1 MWYTI
6 SVVRVV
12 IQKEKVKMKNFK
24 IYCVSNEDSSKYEI
38 SLGEL
43 ITKGNYTEDEVCKL
57 LDYIETTKYKTF
69 RWKLVHRDSIHS
81 MDGDGIQHYLV
92 DLK

>member
-1 MWYTI
+1 
-6 SVVRVV
+6 
-12 IQKEKVKMKNFK
+12 MKNFK
-24 IYCVSNEDSSKYEI
+24 IYAVSGEDNSRYEV
-38 SLGEL
+38 SLMEL
-43 ITKGNYTEDEVCKL
+43 VTKGNYTEEEVGKL

-69 RWKLVHRDSIHS
+69 RWKLVLRGSIHA

>member
-6 SVVRVV
+6 DVIRVV
-12 IQKEKVKMKNFK
+12 IQKEKIKMKNFK

-38 SLGEL
+38 SLMEL
-43 ITKGNYTEDEVCKL
+43 ITKGNYTEEEVGKL

-69 RWKLVHRDSIHS
+69 RWKLVHKDSIHA

>member
-1 MWYTI
+1 M
-6 SVVRVV
+6 VV

-43 ITKGNYTEDEVCKL
+43 ITKGNYTEEEVCKL
-57 LDYIETTKYKTF
+57 LDYIESTKYKTF
-69 RWKLVHRDSIHS
+69 RWKLVHRDSIHA

>member
-1 MWYTI
+1 MVYYKCGKGGNK
-6 SVVRVV
+6 
-12 IQKEKVKMKNFK
+12 KEKENENFK
-24 IYCVSNEDSSKYEI
+24 IYAVSGEDNSKYEI
-38 SLGEL
+38 SLNEL
-43 ITKGNYTEDEVCKL
+43 VTKGNYSEEEVCKL

-69 RWKLVHRDSIHS
+69 RWKLVHKNSIHA

>member
-6 SVVRVV
+6 GVIRVV
-12 IQKEKVKMKNFK
+12 LNQRRNKMKNFK
-24 IYCVSNEDSSKYEI
+24 IYIVSGEDSSKYEI

-43 ITKGNYTEDEVCKL
+43 VTKGNYTEDEVCKL
-57 LDYIETTKYKTF
+57 LDYIESTKYKTF
-69 RWKLVHRDSIHS
+69 RWKLVHKDSIHA

-92 DLK
+92 VL

>member
-6 SVVRVV
+6 SVVMVV

-43 ITKGNYTEDEVCKL
+43 ITKGNYTEEEVCKL
-57 LDYIETTKYKTF
+57 LDYIESTKYKTF
-69 RWKLVHRDSIHS
+69 RWKLVHRDSIHA

>member
-6 SVVRVV
+6 GVIRV
-12 IQKEKVKMKNFK
+12 IIKRRKDMKNFK
-24 IYCVSNEDSSKYEI
+24 IYAVSGEDSS
-38 SLGEL
+38 
-43 ITKGNYTEDEVCKL
+43 
-57 LDYIETTKYKTF
+57 KYKTF
-69 RWKLVHRDSIHS
+69 RWKLVHKDSIHA

>member
-6 SVVRVV
+6 GVIRVV
-12 IQKEKVKMKNFK
+12 IQKEKIKMKNFK

-38 SLGEL
+38 SLMEL
-43 ITKGNYTEDEVCKL
+43 ITKGNYTEEEVGKL

-69 RWKLVHRDSIHS
+69 RWKLVHKDSIHA